1 MSLSSHTFT
10 SKSSS
15 APILLLDTRCVKL
28 LANGSRASICLPVI
42 GASRSALML
51 DQSAFI
57 SYNSSHLLNMAS
69 SLELAVRWAK
79 SQEKTIKVSVFSC
92 TINTSPGNF
101 IYGCMF
107 PTVLLQLQ
115 QEMRS
120 SVVVSSFSTS
130 ACQQCNDNYDRANYD

>member
-57 SYNSSHLLNMAS
+57 SYNSSHLLNMA
-69 SLELAVRWAK
+69 ELAVRGEIPRK
-79 SQEKTIKVSVFSC
+79 NNK
-92 TINTSPGNF
+92 G
-101 IYGCMF
+101 
-107 PTVLLQLQ
+107 
-115 QEMRS
+115 
-120 SVVVSSFSTS
+120 
-130 ACQQCNDNYDRANYD
+130 